1 MLYLMGSV
9 TGVGLVTAWLG
20 CRQEPYTMDPA
31 GPMVTNLSTDAA
43 CVILICGDPGHN
55 RGRSL
60 ERASVA
66 RTQGATAIE
75 EKNTDQLLAV
85 SPGWYLILCEARAK
99 REPPR

>member
-43 CVILICGDPGHN
+43 HENFELLTETLATTEGCCS
-55 RGRSL
+55 RGLRSL
-60 ERASVA
+60 
-66 RTQGATAIE
+66 GH
-75 EKNTDQLLAV
+75 KGPL
-85 SPGWYLILCEARAK
+85 
-99 REPPR
+99 